1 MALQYFQKLTQT
13 TKKYTNKTILRT
25 GGAVSWNYKQKQ
37 EKQNFSISSQ
47 NQQGKHQ
54 ENNNEAFG
62 REWKTFAIGGT
73 TIAALLTVN
82 WLKDK
87 YNFQLWPGVEAK
99 TLPNLNGRRKQFN
112 FLADVV
118 DVCVNSVVYIE
129 IKDTRHF
136 DYFTGQPLTASNGSG
151 FIIESNGTILT
162 NAHVVIN
169 KPHTMVQVRLHD
181 GRVFPAVIEDVDQTS
196 DLAIIRINC
205 KDLPVMRLGESSTLR
220 AGEWVVALG
229 SPLALSNTVTA
240 GVISSTQRASQE
252 LGIRNRD
259 INYLQTDAAIT
270 FGNSGGPLVNLD
282 GEAIGVN
289 SMKVTAGISFAI
301 PIDYV
306 KLFLEK
312 VAERKRQGATGKQT
326 QQSKRYMGITM
337 LTLTNEI
344 LNELKN
350 RSESLPP
357 NLTHGVLVWKVI
369 IGSPAHIGGLNP
381 GDIVTQINSK
391 DIKTSSDVY
400 EALSDKSKTL
410 DITIFRGAKKFK
422 LTITPEDP

>member
-1 MALQYFQKLTQT
+1 MALQYLHKFSLLT
-13 TKKYTNKTILRT
+13 KNIAHSAALRT
-25 GGAVSWNYKQKQ
+25 SSVHGERYTLIGQ
-37 EKQNFSISSQ
+37 QNDFST
-47 NQQGKHQ
+47 NQQNHKNYNRNRQ
-54 ENNNEAFG
+54 QR
-62 REWKTFAIGGT
+62 REWKT
-73 TIAALLTVN
+73 AALTGATLAGVGTLY
-82 WLKDK
+82 WLKER
-87 YNFQLWPGVEAK
+87 NNLNVCVWPTVEAK
-99 TLPNLNGRRKQFN
+99 TLPNLSGRRKQFN
-112 FLADVV
+112 FIADVV
-118 DVCVNSVVYIE
+118 DVCANSVVYIE

-136 DYFTGQPLTASNGSG
+136 DYFSGQPVTASNGSG

-181 GRVFPAVIEDVDQTS
+181 GRVFPAVIEDVDSSS

-220 AGEWVVALG
+220 SGEWVVALG

-240 GVISSTQRASQE
+240 GVISSTQRPSQE
-252 LGIRNRD
+252 LGLRNRD

-312 VAERKRQGATGKQT
+312 VKERRKQGASGKPI
-326 QQSKRYMGITM
+326 QQAKRYMGITM

-350 RSESLPP
+350 RSESLPS

-369 IGSPAHIGGLNP
+369 IGSPAHIGGLSP
-381 GDIVTQINSK
+381 GDIVTHINK
-391 DIKTSSDVY
+391 KEIKTSSDVY
-400 EALSDKSKTL
+400 EALADNSKTL
-410 DITIFRGAKKFK
+410 DITIFRGPKRLN